1 MEKKYPIIIET
12 DEDGIFIL
20 SCPIFKGCHAYGHTI
35 DEAMQNITEVIE
47 LCVAEEDVMDN
58 NIYIGLQELSLGA

>member
-12 DEDGIFIL
+12 DEDGILIL
-20 SCPIFKGCHAYGHTI
+20 SCPLFKGCHAYGHTME
-35 DEAMQNITEVIE
+35 EAMQNITEVIE
-47 LCVAEEDVMDN
+47 LCAAEGVNIGN